1 MKNLLNGEARDD
13 DKSVHWENKEWFY
26 SFKRTT

>member
-1 MKNLLNGEARDD
+1 MKHLLIGEAYDD
-13 DKSVHWENKEWFY
+13 DKSVHWENKGRFY